1 MALIGNRSMI
11 YLIHMTEEELRQS
24 KEAEEY
30 IKKHKYLLIE
40 KFASEKI
47 YVPDVHPIS
56 LFMAGSPG
64 AGKTEV
70 SKRLIEEFENKP
82 VRIDADEI
90 RSMFSGYTGTNAHV
104 FQAACTIGVHKLY
117 DYVLKNKLNTI
128 LDGTFAYA
136 KALENVDRSLSRNR
150 EVRIYY
156 LYQDPLLAWEI
167 TKKRE
172 ALEHRN
178 VSKEVFIQAFFRARE
193 HAEGA
198 KEVFG
203 DRVKLHL
210 IIKNAKE
217 ETDEI
222 IVNIKRVDQFL
233 TIRYTTDMLNAQLI

>member
-1 MALIGNRSMI
+1 MN
-11 YLIHMTEEELRQS
+11 EEELRQS
-24 KEAEEY
+24 KEAEKY
-30 IKKHKYLLIE
+30 IKEHKALLIE
-40 KFASEKI
+40 KFASENI
-47 YVPDVHPIS
+47 YVPDVHPVS

-90 RSMFSGYTGTNAHV
+90 RSMFDGYTGANAHI
-104 FQAACTIGVHKLY
+104 FQSACTIGVHKLY
-117 DYVLKNKLNTI
+117 DYVLKRGFNAI

-136 KALENVDRSLSRNR
+136 KALENVDRSLRRNR

-178 VSKEVFIQAFFRARE
+178 VSKEVFIRAFFQARE

-198 KEVFG
+198 KKVFG
-203 DRVKLHL
+203 DHVKLNL

-222 IVNIKRVDQFL
+222 VVNIKRIDQFL
-233 TIRYTTDMLNAQLI
+233 QMRYTVDTLERALL

>member
-1 MALIGNRSMI
+1 
-11 YLIHMTEEELRQS
+11 MTEEELRQS
-24 KEAEEY
+24 KAAEEY
-30 IKKHKYLLIE
+30 IKKRKNLLIE
-40 KFASEKI
+40 KFASEKD
-47 YVPDVHPIS
+47 YVSDVHPVS

-90 RSMFSGYTGTNAHV
+90 RSMFDGYTGTNAHI

-117 DYVLKNKLNTI
+117 DYVLKNGLNTI

-136 KALENVDRSLSRNR
+136 KALENVDRSIRRNR

-156 LYQDPLLAWEI
+156 LYQEPVLAWEI

-172 ALEHRN
+172 ALEHRH
-178 VSKEVFIQAFFRARE
+178 VSKEVFIEAFFRARE
-193 HAEGA
+193 NAEGA
-198 KEVFG
+198 KETFG
-203 DRVKLHL
+203 DRVKLNL

-217 ETDEI
+217 GTDEI
-222 IVNIKRVDQFL
+222 IINISRIDQFL
-233 TIRYTTDMLNAQLI
+233 KVRYTVDILKKQLI